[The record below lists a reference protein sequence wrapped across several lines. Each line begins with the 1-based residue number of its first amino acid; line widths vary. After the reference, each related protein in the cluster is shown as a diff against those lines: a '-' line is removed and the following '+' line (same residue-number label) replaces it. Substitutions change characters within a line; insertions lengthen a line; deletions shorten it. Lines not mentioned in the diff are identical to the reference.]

1 MQLKIKTNEPSQRH
15 DRSGP
20 TSPFLFPCP
29 LRATARPSPDRHEV
43 SQPPRENIRLTV
55 KPSAREIHQNRFN
68 SLNYARFS
76 LVGAGAG
83 AGSSSTGMVAESPSL
98 SGMAIARAGS
108 LLPSRYALILERS

>member
-1 MQLKIKTNEPSQRH
+1 MKWPN
-15 DRSGP
+15 
-20 TSPFLFPCP
+20 
-29 LRATARPSPDRHEV
+29 
-43 SQPPRENIRLTV
+43 PPRDLQTDRQTECPRDSSDLNRL
-55 KPSAREIHQNRFN
+55 SN
-68 SLNYARFS
+68 LNYS

>member
-1 MQLKIKTNEPSQRH
+1 M
-15 DRSGP
+15 
-20 TSPFLFPCP
+20 
-29 LRATARPSPDRHEV
+29 
-43 SQPPRENIRLTV
+43 RL
-55 KPSAREIHQNRFN
+55 
-68 SLNYARFS
+68 S